1 MFAIELPSSHQ
12 VIPQI
17 SHTEILIVCKGFY
30 VSDLEKRS
38 VENDFMALMFGKPV
52 ALECVKKSSVYEN
65 VLEIDTEKAWADSD
79 QKANWSNEVHFE
91 LFILR

>member
-1 MFAIELPSSHQ
+1 
-12 VIPQI
+12 
-17 SHTEILIVCKGFY
+17 
-30 VSDLEKRS
+30 
-38 VENDFMALMFGKPV
+38 MALMFGKPV